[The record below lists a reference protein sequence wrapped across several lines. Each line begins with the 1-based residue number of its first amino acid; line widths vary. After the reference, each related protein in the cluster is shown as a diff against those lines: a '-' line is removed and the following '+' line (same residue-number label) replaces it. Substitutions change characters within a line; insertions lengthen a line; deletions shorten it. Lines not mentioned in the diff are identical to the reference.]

1 MNLIKDQEKNDN
13 KKRTFER
20 TEILHKTR
28 LKKTEEL
35 KEIKKHLDECRI
47 MYEMEDCTFKPNI
60 NSNNFKREKS
70 QNNVNSENISF
81 YERLNIW
88 KKKKIEKSDHEK
100 KLLNKREFNKC
111 SFSPN
116 ISNSIP
122 VYKDVNKF
130 DEFTIKYFE
139 RVNKARGEKLLLKKQ
154 LELNIRTI
162 SFILDE
168 NDKIINVK
176 DPQNKAANNEKVKY
190 IIIIRRKTLH

>member
-1 MNLIKDQEKNDN
+1 MSMELLGNNKLMISPSVMNLIKDQEKNDN

-130 DEFTIKYFE
+130 D
-139 RVNKARGEKLLLKKQ
+139 LK
-154 LELNIRTI
+154 
-162 SFILDE
+162 
-168 NDKIINVK
+168 
-176 DPQNKAANNEKVKY
+176 
-190 IIIIRRKTLH
+190 

>member
-1 MNLIKDQEKNDN
+1 MELLGNNKLKISPSVMNLIKDQEKNDN

-100 KLLNKREFNKC
+100 KLL
-111 SFSPN
+111 
-116 ISNSIP
+116 
-122 VYKDVNKF
+122 
-130 DEFTIKYFE
+130 
-139 RVNKARGEKLLLKKQ
+139 
-154 LELNIRTI
+154 
-162 SFILDE
+162 
-168 NDKIINVK
+168 
-176 DPQNKAANNEKVKY
+176 
-190 IIIIRRKTLH
+190 